1 MLAPPPTGNP
11 GSAPSISFVQVI
23 QSIYCMSVITTFG
36 VIFKMAC
43 QNAFVLQEMA
53 TREMSKSS
61 MRMTYSGIGSRD
73 DTDSGYQV
81 RRTEDVFHQQVNERV
96 MNGIFSSKHFLVWC
110 LRCEYV

>member
-1 MLAPPPTGNP
+1 
-11 GSAPSISFVQVI
+11 
-23 QSIYCMSVITTFG
+23 MS
-36 VIFKMAC
+36 
-43 QNAFVLQEMA
+43 NAFVLQEMA

-61 MRMTYSGIGSRD
+61 MRMTYSRIGSRD

>member
-1 MLAPPPTGNP
+1 
-11 GSAPSISFVQVI
+11 
-23 QSIYCMSVITTFG
+23 MSVISTFG
-36 VIFKMAC
+36 VIFKIAC

-81 RRTEDVFHQQVNERV
+81 RRTEDVYLPLITSRQ
-96 MNGIFSSKHFLVWC
+96 
-110 LRCEYV
+110 Y